1 MEIEAKYTVL
11 DPKTLAKLAA
21 LSHLAGF
28 PIADVEVRRITD
40 TYLDTPS
47 QDLMAAGYACRRRR
61 SRDQSAINLKSLG
74 ASDSTIHRRE
84 ELTVAINES
93 AMVEPALWPASPARD
108 AVQGICAAQSRRA
121 DQKLVPLFE
130 LTQKRRI
137 RHILDKGQEAIAE
150 LSLDRVVCSGGGR
163 RQSFTELEIELLE
176 PGNEAQLAHIVTA
189 LTEFPGVVPQPTSK
203 FERGLA
209 MAHRTSGVGGALA
222 LGNVRADDTVGEAA
236 RKLIRPLFLRMQLH
250 ESGTY
255 LGDDPE
261 ELHDMR
267 VMIRRMR
274 TAFRMAK
281 PYLDLT
287 DLAAIRKGLR
297 KTARILGSVRDMDVF
312 RQKTEAYLAKSGVD
326 RDELAPLIRVWD
338 VEYARRRNEMLN
350 YLNSKQYGRFKQAS
364 WARLDT
370 HLPDRAVAASV
381 RETVPPIVNKQLETL
396 LAQGKLIELP
406 DARLSAYHQLRI
418 DVKHLRYTLR
428 FFRNVLG
435 PEVKGALKML
445 EVLQDTFG
453 DLQDAAV
460 AVKHLRAVIEHGTW
474 ETPLQAETRWHTW
487 VGATL
492 PVDTIPKGLAKY
504 LSAREAEITAFIT
517 EAPEI
522 WGRFHEAG
530 TPRMVRDALAAL
542 QPWGPM
548 RHRA

>member
-11 DPKTLAKLAA
+11 DPKTLAQLAA

-28 PIADVEVRRITD
+28 SIADVEVRRITD

-61 SRDQSAINLKSLG
+61 SGDKSAINLKSLG
-74 ASDSTIHRRE
+74 VNDGTIHRRE
-84 ELTVAINES
+84 ELAVAIDES
-93 AMVEPALWPASPARD
+93 AMAEPARWPVSPARD
-108 AVQGICAAQSRRA
+108 AVQSISGAESRGA

-130 LTQKRRI
+130 LTQERRI
-137 RHILDKGQEAIAE
+137 RHILDERQEAIAE
-150 LSLDRVVCSGGGR
+150 LSLDAVACSGGGR
-163 RQSFTELEIELLE
+163 QQTFTELEIELLE
-176 PGNEAQLAHIVTA
+176 PGNEAQLAHIVAA

-222 LGNVRADDTVGEAA
+222 LGNIRADDTVGEAT
-236 RKLIRPLFLRMQLH
+236 RKLLRPLFLRMQLH

-255 LGDDPE
+255 LGDPE

-297 KTARILGSVRDMDVF
+297 KTARILGAVRDMDVF

-350 YLNSKQYGRFKQAS
+350 YLNSKQYGRFKQAL

-381 RETVPPIVNKQLETL
+381 RETVPAIVDQQLETL
-396 LAQGKLIELP
+396 LAQGELIERP
-406 DARLSAYHQLRI
+406 GAPLSAYHQLRI

-428 FFRNVLG
+428 FFRDVLV

-445 EVLQDTFG
+445 EALQDTFG

-460 AVKHLRAVIEHGTW
+460 ADNHLRAVIEHGTW
-474 ETPLQAETRWHTW
+474 ETPLQAETQWYAW
-487 VGATL
+487 VGATP
-492 PVDTIPKGLAKY
+492 PVDTLPKGLTEY
-504 LSAREAEITAFIT
+504 LSTREAEITAFVK
-517 EAPEI
+517 EAPEV
-522 WGRFHEAG
+522 WGHFHEAE
-530 TPRMVRDALAAL
+530 TARMVRDALTIL
-542 QPWGPM
+542 QP
-548 RHRA
+548 

>member
-21 LSHLAGF
+21 LSQLAGF

-61 SRDQSAINLKSLG
+61 TGDR
-74 ASDSTIHRRE
+74 STIELKGLGGNDGTVHRRK
-84 ELTVAINES
+84 ELAVTIDES
-93 AMVEPALWPASPARD
+93 AMAEPALWPASPARD
-108 AVQGICAAQSRRA
+108 AVQDRGA

-130 LTQKRRI
+130 LTQERRI
-137 RHILDKGQEAIAE
+137 RHLLDERQEAIAE
-150 LSLDRVVCSGGGR
+150 LSLDAVDCAGGDW
-163 RQSFTELEIELLE
+163 RQTFTELEIELLE
-176 PGNEAQLAHIVTA
+176 PGNEAQLAHIVAA
-189 LTEFPGVVPQPTSK
+189 LTEFPGLVPQPTSK

-222 LGNVRADDTVGEAA
+222 LGNVRADDTVGEAT

-267 VMIRRMR
+267 VMLRRMR
-274 TAFRMAK
+274 TALRMAK

-297 KTARILGSVRDMDVF
+297 KTARVLGAVRDMDVF
-312 RQKTEAYLAKSGVD
+312 RQKTEAYLAERGVD

-338 VEYARRRNEMLN
+338 VEYARRRNEMLT
-350 YLNSKQYGRFKQAS
+350 YLNSKRYGRFKQAS
-364 WARLDT
+364 WACLDT

-381 RETVPPIVNKQLETL
+381 RETVPLIVKEQLQTL
-396 LAQGKLIELP
+396 LAQGELIGLP
-406 DARLSAYHQLRI
+406 DVPLSAYHLLRI
-418 DVKHLRYTLR
+418 DVKRLRYTLS
-428 FFRNVLG
+428 FFRSVLG
-435 PEVKGALKML
+435 TEVKGALKML
-445 EVLQDTFG
+445 EALQETFG
-453 DLQDAAV
+453 GLQDATV
-460 AVKHLRAVIEHGTW
+460 AASHIRAVIEHGTW
-474 ETPLQAETRWHTW
+474 ETPLQTETQWHAW
-487 VGATL
+487 VGATP
-492 PVDTIPKGLAKY
+492 PVDALPKGLAEY
-504 LSAREAEITAFIT
+504 LCASEAEITAFVT
-517 EAPEI
+517 EAPAV
-522 WGRFHEAG
+522 WGRFHEAE

-542 QPWGPM
+542 
-548 RHRA
+548 